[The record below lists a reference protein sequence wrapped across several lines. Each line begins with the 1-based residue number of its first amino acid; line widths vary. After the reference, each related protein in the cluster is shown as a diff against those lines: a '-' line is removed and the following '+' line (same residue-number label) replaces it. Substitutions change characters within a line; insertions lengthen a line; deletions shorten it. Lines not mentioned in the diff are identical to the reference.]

1 MRVVGASAGPSLVR
15 GLFFQAPTSIAGGV
29 MWKSSPIFWWT
40 EGNGRGGTMKRL
52 WEIAGN
58 VLAVSGAVV
67 CVAAVIARIAGH
79 YHVMGSE
86 ISTIFLGGI
95 AVMVMGALSKIHALS
110 GTNRG

>member
-1 MRVVGASAGPSLVR
+1 
-15 GLFFQAPTSIAGGV
+15 
-29 MWKSSPIFWWT
+29 
-40 EGNGRGGTMKRL
+40 MKAL

-58 VLAVSGAVV
+58 VLAVGGAAV
-67 CVAAVIARIAGH
+67 CVAAVLGRIAGH

-95 AVMVMGALSKIHALS
+95 AVMVMGALLKIHALS

>member
-1 MRVVGASAGPSLVR
+1 
-15 GLFFQAPTSIAGGV
+15 
-29 MWKSSPIFWWT
+29 
-40 EGNGRGGTMKRL
+40 MKNL

-58 VLAVSGAVV
+58 VLALAGAVV
-67 CVAAVIARIAGH
+67 CVVAVLGRIAGH